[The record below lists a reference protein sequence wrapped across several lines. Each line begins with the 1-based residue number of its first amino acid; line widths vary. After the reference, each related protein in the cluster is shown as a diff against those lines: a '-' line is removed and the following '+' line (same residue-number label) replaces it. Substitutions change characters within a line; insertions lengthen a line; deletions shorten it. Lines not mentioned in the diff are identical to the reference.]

1 VLRKSL
7 GVFLLLLLPL
17 WAAGQDKSKKT
28 YELIYDDVQFL
39 KQQVQEILARTERNA
54 EDILALSGQVKSLG
68 DLVRQAMSDQ
78 ARLREDVRG
87 IPAQYRD
94 LLVKID
100 QISLGLQKI
109 SADLGA
115 LKGTSAPPAGEEKP
129 AESPPAEGAAEKP
142 PAAKPEEKAAATT
155 PPPPPP
161 SNISPQEA
169 YAMAYNDYLQGN
181 FDLAIESFK
190 LYKQQFPTSP
200 LADNSLYWVGEC
212 HFSQRRFQEAI
223 DTFDELI
230 LTYPNGDKAAAAYL
244 KKGMSFQEL
253 KKDDE
258 ALAVYR
264 ILVTKFPLEEETKIA
279 QAKIKELTD
288 K

>member
-1 VLRKSL
+1 V
-7 GVFLLLLLPL
+7 P
-17 WAAGQDKSKKT
+17 T
-28 YELIYDDVQFL
+28 
-39 KQQVQEILARTERNA
+39 
-54 EDILALSGQVKSLG
+54 
-68 DLVRQAMSDQ
+68 
-78 ARLREDVRG
+78 
-87 IPAQYRD
+87 P
-94 LLVKID
+94 
-100 QISLGLQKI
+100 
-109 SADLGA
+109 
-115 LKGTSAPPAGEEKP
+115 GEEKP
-129 AESPPAEGAAEKP
+129 AESPPAKGAAGKP
-142 PAAKPEEKAAATT
+142 PATKPEEKAATA

>member
-1 VLRKSL
+1 MLRKFL
-7 GVFLLLLLPL
+7 GVSLLLLLPL
-17 WAAGQDKSKKT
+17 WTAGQDKSKKT

-39 KQQVQEILARTERNA
+39 KQQVQELLARADRNA
-54 EDILALSGQVKSLG
+54 DEILALSGQVKALG
-68 DLVRQAMSDQ
+68 DLVRKAITDQ
-78 ARLREDVRG
+78 SRLREDVRG

-94 LLVKID
+94 LLTKID

-109 SADLGA
+109 SSDLGT
-115 LKGTSAPPAGEEKP
+115 LKVQAAPPAGEEQPPETPPVKDE
-129 AESPPAEGAAEKP
+129 AETP
-142 PAAKPEEKAAATT
+142 PAAQPEEKAVET

-181 FDLAIESFK
+181 FDLAVESFR
-190 LYKQQFPTSP
+190 LYKQQFPASP
-200 LADNSLYWVGEC
+200 LADNALYWIGEC
-212 HFSQRRFQEAI
+212 HYSLRRFQEAI

-230 LTYPNGDKAAAAYL
+230 LTYPNGDKVAAAYL
-244 KKGMSFQEL
+244 KKGMSFEEL
-253 KKDDE
+253 EKNDE

-264 ILVTKFPLEEETKIA
+264 LLTTKFPLEEETKIA
-279 QAKIKELTD
+279 LAKIKELTD

>member
-1 VLRKSL
+1 MLRKAL
-7 GVFLLLLLPL
+7 GVLLLLLLPI
-17 WAAGQDKSKKT
+17 WGAGQDKSKKT

-39 KQQVQEILARTERNA
+39 KQQVQELLARADRNA
-54 EDILALSGQVKSLG
+54 EEILALNGQVRTLA
-68 DLVRQAMSDQ
+68 DLVRQIMSDQ
-78 ARLREDVRG
+78 AKLQEGVRG

-115 LKGTSAPPAGEEKP
+115 LKVTEARPEVGEGPVAKPPAK
-129 AESPPAEGAAEKP
+129 GAAEKP
-142 PAAKPEEKAAATT
+142 PAEKPEEKA

-181 FDLAIESFK
+181 FDLAIDSFR

-200 LADNSLYWVGEC
+200 LADNALYWVGEC
-212 HFSQRRFQEAI
+212 HFSKRQFQPAI

-230 LTYPNGDKAAAAYL
+230 LTYPNGDKIAAAYL

-253 KKDDE
+253 KKNEE

-264 ILVTKFPLEEETKIA
+264 LLATKFPLEEETKIA

>member
-1 VLRKSL
+1 VRKSA
-7 GVFLLLLLPL
+7 GVLLLLLLPL
-17 WAAGQDKSKKT
+17 WTAGQDKSKKT

-39 KQQVQEILARTERNA
+39 KQQVQELLIRADRNA
-54 EDILALSGQVKSLG
+54 EEILALSGQVKALG
-68 DLVRQAMSDQ
+68 DLVRQAISDQ
-78 ARLREDVRG
+78 SRLREDVRG
-87 IPAQYRD
+87 LPAQYRD

-109 SADLGA
+109 SADLGS
-115 LKGTSAPPAGEEKP
+115 LKTTAAPPVPEEKS
-129 AESPPAEGAAEKP
+129 AEPPPPKKEADKPPAE
-142 PAAKPEEKAAATT
+142 KPEEKAPET
-155 PPPPPP
+155 PVPPP

-181 FDLAIESFK
+181 FDLAIESFR
-190 LYKQQFPTSP
+190 LYKQQFPASP
-200 LADNSLYWVGEC
+200 LADNSLYWIGEC
-212 HFSQRRFQEAI
+212 HFSKRQVQEAI

-230 LTYPNGDKAAAAYL
+230 LTYPNGDKVAASYL

-253 KKDDE
+253 GKNEE

-264 ILVTKFPLEEETKIA
+264 LLVTKFPLEEETKIA
-279 QAKIKELTD
+279 LAKIKELTD